1 MPPDL
6 VVASVARSPFP
17 FLAWMELRMGL
28 RASLFRFATLLIF
41 ALGVSVGRI
50 GGRGAGMSAYATG
63 ETACELLGVAVAL
76 WVALGAL
83 RDAALH
89 TEVLIL
95 TKPQSPERLSLAR
108 FCGLYGQVL
117 CFLLALFAGAM
128 VGRLSAEGSLLGF
141 PAYGLQYLRAA
152 GVLFFVAC
160 ASYCLAL
167 LGDSPIA
174 GGVVALYWIVAMAG
188 RQFLGKAYFP
198 WYQQNL
204 PAYMLF
210 GAALLGF
217 ALWFRNRRLR
227 GNRPA
232 ALWARALPPAALLLG
247 SWLLWNVIRT
257 GHDPSAISNPNLER
271 IGYQTINEGERTPG
285 FLLPDQSGRQ
295 TSLSQFP
302 GRILL
307 VALWSPRDPDSTL
320 LLARLEAIQQQY
332 GKQNVQPVAICLSE
346 DASAATTF
354 AVGERLHY
362 PLVYDWGTYNGPRQ
376 EETSP
381 TALAYRADRLPR
393 LVITDR
399 RHRVRAILEE
409 LTAYEGAQIEYAL
422 RQRLAEEPE

>member
-1 MPPDL
+1 MPPD
-6 VVASVARSPFP
+6 VVTASRALSPFP
-17 FLAWMELRMGL
+17 FLAWMELRIGL
-28 RASLFRFATLLIF
+28 RAGLFRFAALLIF
-41 ALGVSVGRI
+41 ALGWSVGRI
-50 GGRGAGMSAYATG
+50 GGRGAGMSAYAAG
-63 ETACELLGVAVAL
+63 ETACETLGAAVAL

-89 TEVLIL
+89 TEALIL
-95 TKPQSPERLSLAR
+95 TKPQPPERLSLAR
-108 FCGLYGQVL
+108 FCGLYGQIL

-128 VGRLSAEGSLLGF
+128 AGRLSAEASLLGF

-174 GGVVALYWIVAMAG
+174 GAVIALYWIVAMAG
-188 RQFLGKAYFP
+188 RQYLGKAYFP

-210 GAALLGF
+210 GVAMLGS
-217 ALWFRNRRLR
+217 ALWFSRRRLR
-227 GNRPA
+227 GKTPA
-232 ALWARALPPAALLLG
+232 ALWVRALSPVALLLG
-247 SWLLWNVIRT
+247 GWLLWNVIRN
-257 GHDPSAISNPNLER
+257 GHDPSAIENPNLER
-271 IGYQTINEGERTPG
+271 VALQTINEGERTPG
-285 FLLPDQSGRQ
+285 FLLPDQYGRQ

-320 LLARLEAIQQQY
+320 LLARLEALQQRY

-376 EETSP
+376 QETSP
-381 TALAYRADRLPR
+381 TALAYRADSLPR

-399 RHRVRAILEE
+399 RHRVRKMLDD
-409 LTAYEGAQIEYAL
+409 LTSYEGVAIEEAL